1 MGNGLMHLCL
11 IEHTDFKRPEITP
24 QNYKKML
31 VKITVSFPI
40 SLDGTWNR

>member
-24 QNYKKML
+24 QNYNN
-31 VKITVSFPI
+31 VGENYCQFSHFP
-40 SLDGTWNR
+40 

>member
-24 QNYKKML
+24 QNYNKML